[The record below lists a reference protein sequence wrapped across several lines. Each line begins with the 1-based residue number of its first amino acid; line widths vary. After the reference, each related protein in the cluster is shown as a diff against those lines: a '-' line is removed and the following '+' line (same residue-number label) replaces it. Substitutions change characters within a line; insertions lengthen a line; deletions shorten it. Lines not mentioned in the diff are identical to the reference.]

1 MPVDEKR
8 LKQKK
13 SLNKKDYRD
22 DNLKNKVKGI
32 EEPDFSKQ
40 QDTVTN
46 MEWAK
51 KVFNNYHNIEEH
63 CGWCDQGMEVE
74 SKELPTSKGIAK
86 QIKELAKAV
95 RGKDRISIEGAAS
108 LVSKKDY
115 DKLAPYLDKMS
126 EDARQ
131 SI

>member
-22 DNLKNKVKGI
+22 DNLKKRVKGI
-32 EEPDFSKQ
+32 EEPDFSKK

-51 KVFNNYHNIEEH
+51 KVFNNYHDIEEH
-63 CGWCDQGMEVE
+63 CGWCDQGME
-74 SKELPTSKGIAK
+74 TDG
-86 QIKELAKAV
+86 
-95 RGKDRISIEGAAS
+95 
-108 LVSKKDY
+108 
-115 DKLAPYLDKMS
+115 
-126 EDARQ
+126 
-131 SI
+131 